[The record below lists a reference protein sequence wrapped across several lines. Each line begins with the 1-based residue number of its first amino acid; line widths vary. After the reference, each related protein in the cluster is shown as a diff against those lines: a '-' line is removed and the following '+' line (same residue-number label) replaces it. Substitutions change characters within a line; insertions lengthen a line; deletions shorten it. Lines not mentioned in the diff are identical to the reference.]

1 LDDAHVVHFLEFNV
15 PAWFGVSIY
24 FQSIQGEEK
33 GGVAFSFLP
42 KCLFEELVEV
52 ADAASHGAHVD

>member
-15 PAWFGVSIY
+15 PAWFGVSV
-24 FQSIQGEEK
+24 FFLADREWGEEWSCF
-33 GGVAFSFLP
+33 FSLP
-42 KCLFEELVEV
+42 EGLFEELVEV